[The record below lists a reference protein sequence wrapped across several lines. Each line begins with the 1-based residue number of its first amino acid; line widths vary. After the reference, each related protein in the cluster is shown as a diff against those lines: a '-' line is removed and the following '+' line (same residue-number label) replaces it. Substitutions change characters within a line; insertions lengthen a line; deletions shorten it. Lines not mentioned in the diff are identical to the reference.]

1 MEELIVD
8 CCSCNDKTFTVLDLS
23 SFVNLRVFE
32 VGDYSFAYVNEVKL
46 IGLHALESVVIG
58 QNSFRKS
65 GESDP
70 NGHFYLK
77 DCEKLKELKIGF
89 KSFEDFSVCEIA
101 NVPSLEVIEMGELN
115 ERSYNFYHA
124 SLELKSDGDGMK

>member
-70 NGHFYLK
+70 NRHFYLK
-77 DCEKLKELKIGF
+77 DCEKLKELKIGCY
-89 KSFEDFSVCEIA
+89 SFADFTMCMIR
-101 NVPSLEVIEMGELN
+101 NVPSLEVIEVGELN
-115 ERSYNFYHA
+115 QWSDNFYYA
-124 SLELKSDGDGMK
+124 SLILESGSDGMK